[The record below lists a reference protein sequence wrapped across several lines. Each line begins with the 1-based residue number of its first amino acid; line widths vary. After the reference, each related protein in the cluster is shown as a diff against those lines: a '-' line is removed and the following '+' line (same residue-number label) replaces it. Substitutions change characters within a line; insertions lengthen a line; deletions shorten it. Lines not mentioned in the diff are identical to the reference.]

1 MLKRASS
8 EGHKTT
14 AHVIGI
20 AASMAS
26 AIACACDKME
36 IDANAFLM
44 VHNPWSVAMGNAGDL
59 RKEADTLDKF
69 RDALLSIYRTKF
81 KMDDEAI
88 KTILDG
94 ETWILGEQASLYNIE
109 AEVIP
114 TAEPLKIAASLKTPK
129 FFDTLKNTP
138 KALREMIM
146 ENKDTNEIK
155 ADATP
160 ITETVEEEVK
170 VVVAEAETVE
180 TETVEET
187 VESAQEEEATTQVEE
202 EKPVVEEPEM
212 VTKADCDKRVSGMQ
226 SAMAKQMNDLKKDY
240 EAKIEDFNKQLKVKD
255 EELISVKAQ
264 ITSLTADLES
274 AKKVNEELLV
284 KASALE
290 STLADKTDALAKLN
304 AEVNTPNEIFN
315 WKTLKGK
322 EFFDYVKKHPEL
334 VK

>member
-146 ENKDTNEIK
+146 ENKDTDEIK

-160 ITETVEEEVK
+160 ITETVEEEQK
-170 VVVAEAETVE
+170 VVVAEAETIE
-180 TETVEET
+180 NETVEET
-187 VESAQEEEATTQVEE
+187 VESAEEEETTTQVEEE

-226 SAMAKQMNDLKKDY
+226 SAMAK
-240 EAKIEDFNKQLKVKD
+240 
-255 EELISVKAQ
+255 
-264 ITSLTADLES
+264 
-274 AKKVNEELLV
+274 
-284 KASALE
+284 
-290 STLADKTDALAKLN
+290 
-304 AEVNTPNEIFN
+304 
-315 WKTLKGK
+315 
-322 EFFDYVKKHPEL
+322 
-334 VK
+334 